1 MIQSTKLNST
11 GNTGDQHNHH
21 TSNKQSYNNLDG

>member
-11 GNTGDQHNHH
+11 GNTGDQH